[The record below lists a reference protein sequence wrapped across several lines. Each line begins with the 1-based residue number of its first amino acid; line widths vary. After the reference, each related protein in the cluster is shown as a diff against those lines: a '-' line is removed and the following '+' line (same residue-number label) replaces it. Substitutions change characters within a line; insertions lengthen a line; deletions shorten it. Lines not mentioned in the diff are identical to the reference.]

1 MLPVFGGNSAE
12 NISVNTDILLRSI
25 KDNPQELNQES
36 KKNKPIKRN
45 KTSIREVRSSI
56 INKK

>member
-12 NISVNTDILLRSI
+12 NISVNTDILLHSI
-25 KDNPQELNQES
+25 KDNSQEFNKES

-45 KTSIREVRSSI
+45 NT
-56 INKK
+56 